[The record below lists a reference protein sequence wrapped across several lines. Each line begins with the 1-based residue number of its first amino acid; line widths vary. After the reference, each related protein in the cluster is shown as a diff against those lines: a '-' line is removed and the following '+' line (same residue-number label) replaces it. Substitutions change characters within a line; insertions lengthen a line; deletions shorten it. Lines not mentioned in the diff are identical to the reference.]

1 MIINMNYFSN
11 IRIYNFSKI
20 VHFYAEIS
28 HGSAT
33 SIPSSVELQH
43 QI

>member
-1 MIINMNYFSN
+1 MYVNMNCYS
-11 IRIYNFSKI
+11 IACIYYLFKI
-20 VHFYAEIS
+20 VHFYAENS
-28 HGSAT
+28 HGSTT